1 MERND
6 HGDPWIVNVP
16 IPYTVPKEQR
26 PNADDLDSGVWR
38 QKVVDGVLP
47 YLHEFKADLVLMSAG
62 FDAHKVRRI
71 VGGATLAGPVLRL
84 THQLL
89 LVGIQAR
96 QSLVKSICVLHMQPT
111 SPKPTTKRRG
121 KVNALTVKRLSSAG
135 RSRGPHE
142 AGGGGLRVDH

>member
-1 MERND
+1 MQGTGGRENVERND

-62 FDAHKVRRI
+62 FDAHKVRQI
-71 VGGATLAGPVLRL
+71 VGGCPC
-84 THQLL
+84 
-89 LVGIQAR
+89 
-96 QSLVKSICVLHMQPT
+96 SW
-111 SPKPTTKRRG
+111 
-121 KVNALTVKRLSSAG
+121 
-135 RSRGPHE
+135 
-142 AGGGGLRVDH
+142 AGGPYP